1 MENTNNNFQEIFY
14 PWILNTFPP
23 VSLVYS
29 SPNAQKILGKD
40 FLSPSQFMRPFG
52 DLKGTSITFMYNEKY
67 QSNTSDFKFDFY
79 DPQDFIKIENNQI
92 NNYII
97 NCLSSENVM
106 PNFENN
112 FIKLNKNDI
121 QSFLMKF
128 KYNSPNYYLEFEKLF
143 FEICKFQETEL
154 YQQPI
159 LNIYL
164 CDIND
169 DVNIVSYLI
178 TESMPKL
185 ISSGAYEQQTFD
197 LLILLNDKSDKNNQN
212 LNKIVLET
220 NFKNKYY
227 GKEVITLNI
236 NSGCLKEN
244 QNDLSDDIWSN
255 YIHKIEEYSDGF
267 DPIQRGKYITK
278 NEVNIFKQKFAYF
291 IKNKFTNYL
300 QDLIYKLD
308 KNLSKNSG
316 INLLLNKFK
325 TTKIEK
331 QEIILEYNIPK
342 LLSEDRQR
350 YLLSLLLFHIR
361 DYNDAYENLKKL
373 KDSIKGKNKEYEN
386 AVRQFLIICRYM
398 KKKDKSEVD
407 GLIPLQNY
415 IDNKQYLLAYRNIM
429 LYLKMREQIEVQYI
443 SENIYK
449 YNNFLSNHYIKY
461 FSGLLYEK
469 ISFYNIISKKPK
481 IRKFVFNI
489 LNYST
494 QQYLLEK
501 ENDIKNY
508 YLIQNFGYILNLFQ
522 IDLDYSI
529 FDNYESLNTFCYIK
543 RYIFKSL
550 CSACDITNNIKLGIL
565 IFLNYL
571 KFLLSE
577 ESNNNKLNNLFE
589 LNNDNSEEINFYFQ
603 KLNSLLIKGNI
614 RYLENFPLPII
625 NEDSLVYYVEQDQKI
640 LREYNKY
647 NLNFVNSFQK
657 YTELSIEQKY
667 SVLSKNDILFLKFL
681 DEQISRNFKSNYYMN
696 RNINV
701 KVGELIFIKINITN
715 PLNINLSIKNIT
727 LIINKLS
734 NDYLNNNSVN
744 RTDYN
749 CGFYNLDIPAHQ
761 TLPIGFKLTFNSSGD
776 YEISGMIMTLFKNI
790 NLKYLFNK
798 RKINSL
804 YLHTKKL
811 KDNKNNN
818 LIKKN
823 FLFKAID
830 SLKYINVIINNN
842 DEKLS
847 MFQNQISYLPIKI
860 INNNND
866 NDIKKYTVFLETDN
880 EIIIYPKYIH
890 NDYLNNIN
898 YILIPIIGKNVGE
911 CRLKIIIKYEEKI
924 KSFNNDLDIY
934 RNVISIKVSKGIYLN
949 IDDTAYEY
957 NKINN
962 MRKIKLN
969 MGTSNI
975 NNVQSILFSF
985 RNCFLLNKEKFSIE
999 INNNNFDNIE
1009 TIQDKNINIDL
1020 LIKLIN
1026 KEIKGEFISDN
1037 FFDDVIEKN
1046 NYQNYE
1052 YIIQFLKCIFYGENN
1067 LIIKYKL
1074 NFYENNK
1081 ISTINCLYKHE
1092 IKFNVSL
1099 NNNYYFDKNN
1109 LKSILKNCFSINYD
1123 SEDINKELKYINI
1136 YIKMIKNNEYFEK
1149 IKNIIDFIEVKVN
1162 KNNNNF
1168 DWIGIHSSIY
1178 KDLEQEKIDDDNV
1191 KTFNCL
1197 INDKSFS
1204 LNDKK
1209 NSINLNQFTFSV
1221 KIQNSDII
1229 YQFTDFPSI
1238 IYYSVN

>member
-1 MENTNNNFQEIFY
+1 MI
-14 PWILNTFPP
+14 
-23 VSLVYS
+23 
-29 SPNAQKILGKD
+29 
-40 FLSPSQFMRPFG
+40 
-52 DLKGTSITFMYNEKY
+52 
-67 QSNTSDFKFDFY
+67 
-79 DPQDFIKIENNQI
+79 
-92 NNYII
+92 
-97 NCLSSENVM
+97 
-106 PNFENN
+106 
-112 FIKLNKNDI
+112 
-121 QSFLMKF
+121 
-128 KYNSPNYYLEFEKLF
+128 
-143 FEICKFQETEL
+143 
-154 YQQPI
+154 
-159 LNIYL
+159 
-164 CDIND
+164 
-169 DVNIVSYLI
+169 
-178 TESMPKL
+178 
-185 ISSGAYEQQTFD
+185 
-197 LLILLNDKSDKNNQN
+197 
-212 LNKIVLET
+212 
-220 NFKNKYY
+220 
-227 GKEVITLNI
+227 
-236 NSGCLKEN
+236 
-244 QNDLSDDIWSN
+244 
-255 YIHKIEEYSDGF
+255 
-267 DPIQRGKYITK
+267 
-278 NEVNIFKQKFAYF
+278 
-291 IKNKFTNYL
+291 
-300 QDLIYKLD
+300 
-308 KNLSKNSG
+308 
-316 INLLLNKFK
+316 
-325 TTKIEK
+325 
-331 QEIILEYNIPK
+331 
-342 LLSEDRQR
+342 
-350 YLLSLLLFHIR
+350 
-361 DYNDAYENLKKL
+361 
-373 KDSIKGKNKEYEN
+373 
-386 AVRQFLIICRYM
+386 
-398 KKKDKSEVD
+398 
-407 GLIPLQNY
+407 
-415 IDNKQYLLAYRNIM
+415 
-429 LYLKMREQIEVQYI
+429 
-443 SENIYK
+443 
-449 YNNFLSNHYIKY
+449 
-461 FSGLLYEK
+461 
-469 ISFYNIISKKPK
+469 
-481 IRKFVFNI
+481 
-489 LNYST
+489 
-494 QQYLLEK
+494 
-501 ENDIKNY
+501 
-508 YLIQNFGYILNLFQ
+508 
-522 IDLDYSI
+522 
-529 FDNYESLNTFCYIK
+529 
-543 RYIFKSL
+543 
-550 CSACDITNNIKLGIL
+550 
-565 IFLNYL
+565 
-571 KFLLSE
+571 LSE

-790 NLKYLFNK
+790 NLKYFFNK

-811 KDNKNNN
+811 KDNTNNN

-842 DEKLS
+842 DVKIS

-1020 LIKLIN
+1020 LVKLIN

>member
-1 MENTNNNFQEIFY
+1 M
-14 PWILNTFPP
+14 
-23 VSLVYS
+23 
-29 SPNAQKILGKD
+29 
-40 FLSPSQFMRPFG
+40 
-52 DLKGTSITFMYNEKY
+52 
-67 QSNTSDFKFDFY
+67 
-79 DPQDFIKIENNQI
+79 
-92 NNYII
+92 
-97 NCLSSENVM
+97 
-106 PNFENN
+106 
-112 FIKLNKNDI
+112 
-121 QSFLMKF
+121 
-128 KYNSPNYYLEFEKLF
+128 
-143 FEICKFQETEL
+143 
-154 YQQPI
+154 
-159 LNIYL
+159 
-164 CDIND
+164 
-169 DVNIVSYLI
+169 
-178 TESMPKL
+178 
-185 ISSGAYEQQTFD
+185 
-197 LLILLNDKSDKNNQN
+197 
-212 LNKIVLET
+212 
-220 NFKNKYY
+220 
-227 GKEVITLNI
+227 
-236 NSGCLKEN
+236 
-244 QNDLSDDIWSN
+244 
-255 YIHKIEEYSDGF
+255 
-267 DPIQRGKYITK
+267 
-278 NEVNIFKQKFAYF
+278 
-291 IKNKFTNYL
+291 
-300 QDLIYKLD
+300 
-308 KNLSKNSG
+308 
-316 INLLLNKFK
+316 
-325 TTKIEK
+325 
-331 QEIILEYNIPK
+331 
-342 LLSEDRQR
+342 
-350 YLLSLLLFHIR
+350 
-361 DYNDAYENLKKL
+361 
-373 KDSIKGKNKEYEN
+373 
-386 AVRQFLIICRYM
+386 
-398 KKKDKSEVD
+398 
-407 GLIPLQNY
+407 
-415 IDNKQYLLAYRNIM
+415 
-429 LYLKMREQIEVQYI
+429 
-443 SENIYK
+443 
-449 YNNFLSNHYIKY
+449 
-461 FSGLLYEK
+461 
-469 ISFYNIISKKPK
+469 
-481 IRKFVFNI
+481 
-489 LNYST
+489 
-494 QQYLLEK
+494 
-501 ENDIKNY
+501 
-508 YLIQNFGYILNLFQ
+508 
-522 IDLDYSI
+522 
-529 FDNYESLNTFCYIK
+529 
-543 RYIFKSL
+543 
-550 CSACDITNNIKLGIL
+550 
-565 IFLNYL
+565 
-571 KFLLSE
+571 
-577 ESNNNKLNNLFE
+577 NNLFE

>member
-386 AVRQFLIICRYM
+386 AVRQL
-398 KKKDKSEVD
+398 
-407 GLIPLQNY
+407 
-415 IDNKQYLLAYRNIM
+415 
-429 LYLKMREQIEVQYI
+429 
-443 SENIYK
+443 
-449 YNNFLSNHYIKY
+449 
-461 FSGLLYEK
+461 
-469 ISFYNIISKKPK
+469 
-481 IRKFVFNI
+481 
-489 LNYST
+489 
-494 QQYLLEK
+494 
-501 ENDIKNY
+501 
-508 YLIQNFGYILNLFQ
+508 
-522 IDLDYSI
+522 
-529 FDNYESLNTFCYIK
+529 
-543 RYIFKSL
+543 
-550 CSACDITNNIKLGIL
+550 
-565 IFLNYL
+565 
-571 KFLLSE
+571 
-577 ESNNNKLNNLFE
+577 
-589 LNNDNSEEINFYFQ
+589 
-603 KLNSLLIKGNI
+603 
-614 RYLENFPLPII
+614 
-625 NEDSLVYYVEQDQKI
+625 
-640 LREYNKY
+640 
-647 NLNFVNSFQK
+647 
-657 YTELSIEQKY
+657 
-667 SVLSKNDILFLKFL
+667 
-681 DEQISRNFKSNYYMN
+681 
-696 RNINV
+696 
-701 KVGELIFIKINITN
+701 
-715 PLNINLSIKNIT
+715 
-727 LIINKLS
+727 
-734 NDYLNNNSVN
+734 
-744 RTDYN
+744 
-749 CGFYNLDIPAHQ
+749 
-761 TLPIGFKLTFNSSGD
+761 
-776 YEISGMIMTLFKNI
+776 
-790 NLKYLFNK
+790 
-798 RKINSL
+798 
-804 YLHTKKL
+804 
-811 KDNKNNN
+811 
-818 LIKKN
+818 
-823 FLFKAID
+823 
-830 SLKYINVIINNN
+830 
-842 DEKLS
+842 
-847 MFQNQISYLPIKI
+847 
-860 INNNND
+860 
-866 NDIKKYTVFLETDN
+866 
-880 EIIIYPKYIH
+880 
-890 NDYLNNIN
+890 
-898 YILIPIIGKNVGE
+898 
-911 CRLKIIIKYEEKI
+911 
-924 KSFNNDLDIY
+924 
-934 RNVISIKVSKGIYLN
+934 
-949 IDDTAYEY
+949 
-957 NKINN
+957 
-962 MRKIKLN
+962 
-969 MGTSNI
+969 
-975 NNVQSILFSF
+975 
-985 RNCFLLNKEKFSIE
+985 
-999 INNNNFDNIE
+999 
-1009 TIQDKNINIDL
+1009 
-1020 LIKLIN
+1020 
-1026 KEIKGEFISDN
+1026 
-1037 FFDDVIEKN
+1037 
-1046 NYQNYE
+1046 
-1052 YIIQFLKCIFYGENN
+1052 
-1067 LIIKYKL
+1067 
-1074 NFYENNK
+1074 
-1081 ISTINCLYKHE
+1081 
-1092 IKFNVSL
+1092 
-1099 NNNYYFDKNN
+1099 
-1109 LKSILKNCFSINYD
+1109 
-1123 SEDINKELKYINI
+1123 
-1136 YIKMIKNNEYFEK
+1136 
-1149 IKNIIDFIEVKVN
+1149 
-1162 KNNNNF
+1162 
-1168 DWIGIHSSIY
+1168 
-1178 KDLEQEKIDDDNV
+1178 
-1191 KTFNCL
+1191 
-1197 INDKSFS
+1197 
-1204 LNDKK
+1204 
-1209 NSINLNQFTFSV
+1209 
-1221 KIQNSDII
+1221 
-1229 YQFTDFPSI
+1229 
-1238 IYYSVN
+1238 

>member
-1 MENTNNNFQEIFY
+1 MI
-14 PWILNTFPP
+14 
-23 VSLVYS
+23 
-29 SPNAQKILGKD
+29 
-40 FLSPSQFMRPFG
+40 
-52 DLKGTSITFMYNEKY
+52 
-67 QSNTSDFKFDFY
+67 
-79 DPQDFIKIENNQI
+79 
-92 NNYII
+92 
-97 NCLSSENVM
+97 
-106 PNFENN
+106 
-112 FIKLNKNDI
+112 
-121 QSFLMKF
+121 
-128 KYNSPNYYLEFEKLF
+128 
-143 FEICKFQETEL
+143 
-154 YQQPI
+154 
-159 LNIYL
+159 
-164 CDIND
+164 
-169 DVNIVSYLI
+169 
-178 TESMPKL
+178 
-185 ISSGAYEQQTFD
+185 
-197 LLILLNDKSDKNNQN
+197 
-212 LNKIVLET
+212 
-220 NFKNKYY
+220 
-227 GKEVITLNI
+227 
-236 NSGCLKEN
+236 
-244 QNDLSDDIWSN
+244 
-255 YIHKIEEYSDGF
+255 
-267 DPIQRGKYITK
+267 
-278 NEVNIFKQKFAYF
+278 
-291 IKNKFTNYL
+291 
-300 QDLIYKLD
+300 
-308 KNLSKNSG
+308 
-316 INLLLNKFK
+316 
-325 TTKIEK
+325 
-331 QEIILEYNIPK
+331 
-342 LLSEDRQR
+342 
-350 YLLSLLLFHIR
+350 
-361 DYNDAYENLKKL
+361 
-373 KDSIKGKNKEYEN
+373 
-386 AVRQFLIICRYM
+386 
-398 KKKDKSEVD
+398 
-407 GLIPLQNY
+407 
-415 IDNKQYLLAYRNIM
+415 
-429 LYLKMREQIEVQYI
+429 
-443 SENIYK
+443 
-449 YNNFLSNHYIKY
+449 
-461 FSGLLYEK
+461 
-469 ISFYNIISKKPK
+469 
-481 IRKFVFNI
+481 
-489 LNYST
+489 
-494 QQYLLEK
+494 
-501 ENDIKNY
+501 
-508 YLIQNFGYILNLFQ
+508 
-522 IDLDYSI
+522 
-529 FDNYESLNTFCYIK
+529 
-543 RYIFKSL
+543 
-550 CSACDITNNIKLGIL
+550 
-565 IFLNYL
+565 
-571 KFLLSE
+571 LSE

-589 LNNDNSEEINFYFQ
+589 LNNDNCEEINFYFQ

-811 KDNKNNN
+811 KDNTNNN

-842 DEKLS
+842 DEKIS

-1020 LIKLIN
+1020 LVKLIN

-1209 NSINLNQFTFSV
+1209 KSINLNQFTFSV